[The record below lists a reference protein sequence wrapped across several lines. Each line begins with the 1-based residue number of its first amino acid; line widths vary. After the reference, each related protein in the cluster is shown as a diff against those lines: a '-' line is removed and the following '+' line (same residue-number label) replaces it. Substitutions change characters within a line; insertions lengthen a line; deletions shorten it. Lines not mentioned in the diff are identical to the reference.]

1 MDTFFYKKLGKSN
14 IKLPKLGFGAAPLG
28 ELFEKVSEEQ
38 SSQTL
43 NTSYDSGFRYYD
55 TAPWYGHGLSE
66 HRIGSLLRNKLREE
80 YIISSK
86 VGRVYKPFKED
97 YKKFNRSPWVGGL
110 NFQYKFDYTYSG
122 FERSF
127 EDSTC
132 RLGINQID
140 LLVIHDLDNDYH
152 GDLLSNKF
160 KELESGFIW
169 LKSMRDLGHIKAIGV
184 GINDAQLMSNF
195 YKNYDIDFFLV
206 AMPYTLINQ
215 ETLDEIFPEC
225 KKRGIGIIIGAPF
238 SSGILATGVTNN
250 AKYNYRKPSKF
261 IVTKVNSIKNICD
274 KHNVPLKAAAIQFPL
289 FHPLVTTVIPGMLN
303 PDQVKE
309 NILMMQYDIPIKFW
323 HELKNL
329 NLIHPDSPIS

>member
-1 MDTFFYKKLGKSN
+1 
-14 IKLPKLGFGAAPLG
+14 
-28 ELFEKVSEEQ
+28 
-38 SSQTL
+38 
-43 NTSYDSGFRYYD
+43 
-55 TAPWYGHGLSE
+55 
-66 HRIGSLLRNKLREE
+66 
-80 YIISSK
+80 
-86 VGRVYKPFKED
+86 
-97 YKKFNRSPWVGGL
+97 
-110 NFQYKFDYTYSG
+110 
-122 FERSF
+122 
-127 EDSTC
+127 
-132 RLGINQID
+132 
-140 LLVIHDLDNDYH
+140 
-152 GDLLSNKF
+152 
-160 KELESGFIW
+160 
-169 LKSMRDLGHIKAIGV
+169 
-184 GINDAQLMSNF
+184 
-195 YKNYDIDFFLV
+195 
-206 AMPYTLINQ
+206 MPYTLINQ

-309 NILMMQYDIPIKFW
+309 NILMMQYDIPKKFW